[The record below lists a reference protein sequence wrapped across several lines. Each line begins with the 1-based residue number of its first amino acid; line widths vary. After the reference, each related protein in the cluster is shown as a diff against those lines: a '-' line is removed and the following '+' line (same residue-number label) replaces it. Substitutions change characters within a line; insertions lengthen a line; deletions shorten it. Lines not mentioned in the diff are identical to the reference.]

1 MNLIKNINLLRG
13 VIQAGTVRASS
24 FVALLATLASIFL
37 ACQPF
42 IFAHVMVAVAQGKGL
57 IGNLAAYIG
66 VGLASGICT
75 AGAAYFTLRTR
86 ERVGGDIAVATLS
99 ALLRPDK
106 SFWRHSIN
114 DLMHAYAKGRNAA
127 HAIISDLFM
136 DLLPYLAGMLVS
148 VFLVA
153 VTVSAAT
160 AIVIFATASLFIVL
174 NIRDVRKEYALGLFL
189 DNAEKAITGNI
200 ANAHGLGEIVR
211 SFGTESFL
219 IARLQDQ
226 LTSFEQHVHA
236 HARHYFVKHVR
247 LELIRWVSLVV
258 AILVYLS
265 SISASSGNFGAESI
279 GGLVALILAYFQL
292 IDPIVDLS
300 RSAERLT
307 QASASMEIA
316 ARVLQ
321 NAHSSVPTESLS
333 RLPLETFTLAGVV
346 TMTGNRPVGVPR
358 SVEWYRG
365 DVVVFQGQSGV
376 GKTTLARTL
385 SGLIPAADGSVAV
398 DGTPY
403 PLTDTDNRLRQYA
416 LYVPQVDYVFAGTIT
431 DNIRLGDHSI
441 SDEAIVDAANKLGI
455 TDMLTARGLS
465 LVDEIGDRGGDWS
478 GGERRRIALA
488 RAFVRNAGILF
499 LDEPT
504 ANLDQRSAHGVL
516 AAFRERFR
524 CSILVI
530 ISHDNIAIASDKRLS
545 W

>member
-1 MNLIKNINLLRG
+1 MNLIKNINLLRS

-24 FVALLATLASIFL
+24 FVAILAALASIFL

-42 IFAHVMVAVAQGKGL
+42 IFAHVTVAVAQGNGWV
-57 IGNLAAYIG
+57 GNLAAYIG

-86 ERVGGDIAVATLS
+86 ERVGGDIA
-99 ALLRPDK
+99 
-106 SFWRHSIN
+106 
-114 DLMHAYAKGRNAA
+114 
-127 HAIISDLFM
+127 
-136 DLLPYLAGMLVS
+136 
-148 VFLVA
+148 
-153 VTVSAAT
+153 
-160 AIVIFATASLFIVL
+160 
-174 NIRDVRKEYALGLFL
+174 
-189 DNAEKAITGNI
+189 
-200 ANAHGLGEIVR
+200 
-211 SFGTESFL
+211 
-219 IARLQDQ
+219 
-226 LTSFEQHVHA
+226 
-236 HARHYFVKHVR
+236 
-247 LELIRWVSLVV
+247 
-258 AILVYLS
+258 
-265 SISASSGNFGAESI
+265 
-279 GGLVALILAYFQL
+279 
-292 IDPIVDLS
+292 
-300 RSAERLT
+300 
-307 QASASMEIA
+307 
-316 ARVLQ
+316 
-321 NAHSSVPTESLS
+321 
-333 RLPLETFTLAGVV
+333 
-346 TMTGNRPVGVPR
+346 VPR